1 MPALSSGRS
10 FCLGFSETCLIYA
23 RQGGFSYRG
32 FIGGPPL
39 GEVSAAIVSENVG
52 TENVEVPV
60 NVGEVP
66 GSQASQSVLGEGVVA
81 ASVVEEVS
89 ASSQAPSEMS
99 GGDMDL
105 DSLDLRDNG
114 LDEVVSQPLP
124 MSGETLFEGVSE
136 SASGGGGG
144 LRVRPLSRLKRLHV

>member
-1 MPALSSGRS
+1 MRFQPQLLVKMLVQKMLKCLLTLGR
-10 FCLGFSETCLIYA
+10 FLGP
-23 RQGGFSYRG
+23 R
-32 FIGGPPL
+32 PP
-39 GEVSAAIVSENVG
+39 N
-52 TENVEVPV
+52 
-60 NVGEVP
+60 
-66 GSQASQSVLGEGVVA
+66 LGEGVVA

-136 SASGGGGG
+136 SASGGGG